1 MSGKMSKTKYGKYIL
16 REPLGKARHP
26 EIKVPVIHI
35 GQEGPV
41 VGWGETPF
49 SMTMEAVYQ
58 PLSMGGDGHKHAQD
72 EILCFMGG
80 NPMDYRDF
88 GAEAYIMLGEE
99 REKHI
104 ISTTSFIYIPG
115 GLLHCPLV
123 FTRVDKLIVFADILL
138 APVYKAIR
146 TPEK

>member
-1 MSGKMSKTKYGKYIL
+1 MADTKYGKYIL
-16 REPLGKARHP
+16 REPLGKARHA
-26 EIKVPVIHI
+26 EIEVPVIRI

-41 VGWGETPF
+41 VEWEGAPF

-58 PLSMGGDGHKHAQD
+58 PLSMGGDGHTHDQA
-72 EILCFMGG
+72 EILCFIGA

-88 GAEAYIMLGEE
+88 GAEAYIILGKE

-104 ISTTSFIYIPG
+104 INTTSFIYIPK

-123 FTRVDKLIVFADILL
+123 FTRVDKPIVFADIVF
-138 APVYKAIR
+138 APVYKAINLL
-146 TPEK
+146 EK